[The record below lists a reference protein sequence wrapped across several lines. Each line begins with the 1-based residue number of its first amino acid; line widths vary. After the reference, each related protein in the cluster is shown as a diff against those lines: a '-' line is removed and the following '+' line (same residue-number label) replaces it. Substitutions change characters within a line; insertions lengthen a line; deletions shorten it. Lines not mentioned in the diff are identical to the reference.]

1 MEQAGGAVA
10 TGGQGPAEKN
20 NDGEP
25 EVAVSAAC
33 APKAAAAVP
42 ASLPRHRRSKS
53 ASSDRNAEACK
64 HGGGAEQR
72 CGQAAVTLTPCA
84 SKNPPDARRSW
95 ATIAGGSV
103 HQGPRDHR
111 PNASPNHRVSLENDV
126 RSKTKEAA
134 FDPESMLTDRVNNC
148 F

>member
-42 ASLPRHRRSKS
+42 ASLPRHRRSKRSVS
-53 ASSDRNAEACK
+53 ACCCRQPILFFSLP
-64 HGGGAEQR
+64 
-72 CGQAAVTLTPCA
+72 TLLRLP
-84 SKNPPDARRSW
+84 
-95 ATIAGGSV
+95 
-103 HQGPRDHR
+103 
-111 PNASPNHRVSLENDV
+111 
-126 RSKTKEAA
+126 
-134 FDPESMLTDRVNNC
+134 
-148 F
+148 